1 MGKENPIIPQE
12 YQNKGKE
19 EPKVSKNVEVN
30 LENNDIQPDSAVIN
44 GGGQSTLAPDAGPK
58 L

>member
-1 MGKENPIIPQE
+1 MGKEQPTIPQE

-19 EPKVSKNVEVN
+19 EPKMSKNVEVN
-30 LENNDIQPDSAVIN
+30 LENNDIQPDSAAIT
-44 GGGQSTLAPDAGPK
+44 GGEPSHLSPDAAPK